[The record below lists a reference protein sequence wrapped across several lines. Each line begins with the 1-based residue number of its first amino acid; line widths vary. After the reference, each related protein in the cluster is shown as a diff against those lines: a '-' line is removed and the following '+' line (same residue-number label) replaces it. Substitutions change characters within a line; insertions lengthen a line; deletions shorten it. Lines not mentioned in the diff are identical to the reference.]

1 MKILLDVNVVVD
13 ILGATE
19 DFLYSYQALDIM
31 MLRGFRPCLLVS
43 EVPVAQCILM
53 AQKLAGEEKS
63 LDALKELLDL
73 CEPLDVTPADLRE
86 ALKEPLGDFED
97 ALLAWAAKRHDVDL
111 ILTRNLRDFKGSPVA
126 VMDPQQFCETY
137 RPDGY
142 KYDLVEL

>member
-19 DFLYSYQALDIM
+19 DFLYSYQAFDIM
-31 MLRGFRPCLLVS
+31 MLRGFRPCVLVS
-43 EVPVAQCILM
+43 EVPVAQYVLT
-53 AQKLAGEEKS
+53 ARKLAEKERS
-63 LDALKELLDL
+63 LEALEELLDL
-73 CEPLDVTPADLRE
+73 CEPLDVTPADLRG
-86 ALKEPLGDFED
+86 AFNEPLGDFED

-126 VMDPQQFCETY
+126 VMDPGQFCETY

-142 KYDLVEL
+142 VYDLVEL

>member
-31 MLRGFRPCLLVS
+31 MLRGFHPCLLAS
-43 EVPVAQCILM
+43 EVPVAQYVLM
-53 AQKLAGEEKS
+53 ARKLAGKEKS
-63 LDALKELLDL
+63 LEALKGLLDL

-97 ALLAWAAKRHDVDL
+97 ALLAWSAKRHDVDL
-111 ILTRNLRDFKGSPVA
+111 ILTRNLRDFKGSPTA
-126 VMDPQQFCETY
+126 VMDPQRFCEIY
-137 RPDGY
+137 RPGGY
-142 KYDLVEL
+142 VYELVEL